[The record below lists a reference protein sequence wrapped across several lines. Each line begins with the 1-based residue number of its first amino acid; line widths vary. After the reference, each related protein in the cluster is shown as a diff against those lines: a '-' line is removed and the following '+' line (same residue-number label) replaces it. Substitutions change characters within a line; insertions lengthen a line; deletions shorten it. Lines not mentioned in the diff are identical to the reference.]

1 MNEKKNIF
9 FDIVRYGFIAL
20 LCIDLLV
27 FAGTDI
33 IKEPIFDLIMH
44 DKGERVIFFF
54 ETEQDDPI
62 WSNKSDAIYISE
74 SDAYIHIGVAKA
86 QRSNW
91 FISAMWSTKYI
102 YLPKDFTFRYQIDKT
117 TGTINIKDNGFLENG
132 ELFLSQ
138 VGWKPTTTYY
148 VGYTY
153 NEAYIIDE
161 EFVYKEKYYFDN
173 GLCGWIF
180 VSDKKIGQN
189 YDGKTYML
197 I

>member
-91 FISAMWSTKYI
+91 FISSMWSTKYI

-132 ELFLSQ
+132 ELFLS
-138 VGWKPTTTYY
+138 
-148 VGYTY
+148 
-153 NEAYIIDE
+153 
-161 EFVYKEKYYFDN
+161 
-173 GLCGWIF
+173 
-180 VSDKKIGQN
+180 
-189 YDGKTYML
+189 
-197 I
+197 